1 LSHTQLDFP
10 VFRSVGQALAVAYAV
25 IVTPPGTRSP
35 TQSVID
41 DLMELAGIPKERR
54 KGGESGVNFGRL
66 TPLEIRAQCA
76 MIIASVRDYLPEGER
91 FAIEAWFAR
100 DDRKAEGVRY
110 LREWCEPHWTLE
122 SPQVRM
128 LIMWHIHLTESQA
141 SRTNCTERAI
151 AGEHAI
157 PKSTIHDQVIRVRK
171 HVSALRRNATD
182 RLEEHFER
190 QGLVGEF
197 DDQA

>member
-1 LSHTQLDFP
+1 MNSTHLDTP

-25 IVTPPGTRSP
+25 IVTPPGSRSP

-41 DLMELAGIPKERR
+41 DLMELAGIPKEKR
-54 KGGESGVNFGRL
+54 KGESTVNFGNL

-76 MIIASVRDYLPEGER
+76 MIIASVRDHLNEGER

-100 DDRKAEGVRY
+100 DDRKAAGVRY

-157 PKSTIHDQVIRVRK
+157 PKSTIHDQVMRVRK
-171 HVSALRRNATD
+171 HVSALRRNAMS

-190 QGLVGEF
+190 QGLVGECP
-197 DDQA
+197 DEN